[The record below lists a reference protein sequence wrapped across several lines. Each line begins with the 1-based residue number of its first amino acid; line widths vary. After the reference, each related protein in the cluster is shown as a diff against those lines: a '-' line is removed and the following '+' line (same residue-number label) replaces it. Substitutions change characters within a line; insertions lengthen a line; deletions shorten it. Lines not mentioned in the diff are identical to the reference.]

1 MTEYRYHL
9 RGDVDT
15 VTAPQVRLELRTAVN
30 TDDADVVIDC
40 TELSFIDSTG
50 VAVLLEMNRLLEGDS
65 RNMLIVN
72 VPPGPRR
79 VFDALGLTD
88 LLRFENDHA

>member
-1 MTEYRYHL
+1 MTEYRYRL

-15 VTAPQVRLELRTAVN
+15 VTAPQVRHELRTAVN
-30 TDDADVVIDC
+30 TDDGDVVIDC
-40 TELSFIDSTG
+40 TDLSFIDSTG
-50 VAVLLEMNRLLEGDS
+50 VAVLLEANRLLEGGG
-65 RNMLIVN
+65 RNLLIVN

-88 LLRFENDHA
+88 LLGFESDPA